1 MVKFIEDIHKYEDL
15 TDGSSWTSVTTFIHN
30 FEPKKDW
37 EAIAMRYAKKNGMTL
52 DEVQNLWKAENKKAI
67 DRGTL
72 FHKMREEE
80 LLGCETINEL
90 PINTPLMDGSIK
102 LAPPQKLLA
111 GIYPELLVTLPS
123 AKICGQADYVEI
135 TKDNLINI
143 KDYKT
148 NKEIKMQGF
157 RNWEGVEERL
167 EGPLNNIA
175 NSNYWIYALQLNIY
189 AYIIK
194 RNNPKLKIGK
204 LELLHIKFDEENE
217 VKEIIPY
224 VLPDLQKDVRRAI
237 EYFNVTKK

>member
-1 MVKFIEDIHKYEDL
+1 MVKFIEDKHAYIDL
-15 TDGSSWTSVTTFIHN
+15 KDNSRWTSVTTFIHK

-37 EAIAMRYAKKNGMTL
+37 DEIKRKYAKKNNL
-52 DEVQNLWKAENKKAI
+52 SVDEVTAMWAAENKKAV

-80 LLGCETINEL
+80 LLGCETINNLEIKQ
-90 PINTPLMDGSIK
+90 PIIDEGVK
-102 LAPPQKLLA
+102 YAPEQKLLA
-111 GIYPELLVTLPS
+111 GIYPELLVTLNS

-135 TKDNLINI
+135 TEDGFINI

-148 NKEIKMQGF
+148 NKEIKLNGF
-157 RNWEGVEERL
+157 TNWEGIEEKL
-167 EGPLNNIA
+167 IGPLSNIP

-204 LELLHIKFDEENE
+204 LELLHIKFDEQNE
-217 VKEIIPY
+217 VKEIVPY
-224 VLPDLQKDVRRAI
+224 VLPDLQSDVKRAI
-237 EYFNVTKK
+237 EYHKITKR